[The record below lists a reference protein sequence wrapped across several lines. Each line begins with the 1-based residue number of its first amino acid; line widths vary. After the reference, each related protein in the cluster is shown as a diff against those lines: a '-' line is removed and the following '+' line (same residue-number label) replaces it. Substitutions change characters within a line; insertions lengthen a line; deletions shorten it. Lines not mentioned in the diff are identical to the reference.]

1 MKEGLEYVG
10 GSSGNNLY
18 FYQLQDDSSPNN
30 TTAKLHHKFPDLTF
44 RAKLTMQLQGIIDDG
59 RPFYQVTYILE
70 GNDPLIFTTRMVLIG
85 LDSVINN
92 DIDAMK
98 FGCCIRKSPG
108 YDGNR
113 TEAVNWCSYLHWQES
128 CHK

>member
-1 MKEGLEYVG
+1 
-10 GSSGNNLY
+10 
-18 FYQLQDDSSPNN
+18 
-30 TTAKLHHKFPDLTF
+30 
-44 RAKLTMQLQGIIDDG
+44 MQLQGIIDDG

-98 FGCCIRKSPG
+98 LDVVSEKAL
-108 YDGNR
+108 DMM
-113 TEAVNWCSYLHWQES
+113 ES
-128 CHK
+128 AQK

>member
-1 MKEGLEYVG
+1 
-10 GSSGNNLY
+10 
-18 FYQLQDDSSPNN
+18 
-30 TTAKLHHKFPDLTF
+30 
-44 RAKLTMQLQGIIDDG
+44 MQLQVIIDDG

-98 FGCCIRKSPG
+98 LDVASEKALDMMEIAQK
-108 YDGNR
+108 
-113 TEAVNWCSYLHWQES
+113 
-128 CHK
+128 